1 MMIISAELSGKSKA
15 TMAKTIRTEVHT
27 KCGQGQSVD
36 GEIIHPRGR
45 AYSCSRKG
53 TPIPSGNAGMQDKK
67 LAVTFDKANILWII

>member
-15 TMAKTIRTEVHT
+15 TMAKTIRTEGYT
-27 KCGQGQSVD
+27 KCSQGQSVD

-53 TPIPSGNAGMQDKK
+53 TPIPSRNAGMQDKK